1 MDTTV
6 LISGVQQS
14 DSFIYMCVCTCIYI
28 HTCVFYIIYTHVGT
42 RTCMHIY
49 TWDRRVR
56 PRLVWRNGTPLD
68 SRVVHGVTGHLSIC
82 MWNLWVFLDDAPG
95 PLAGSWRWW
104 DFEQFE
110 EGIWIFCCFLSG
122 TEA

>member
-49 TWDRRVR
+49 THTYNMCMLYVYTHAYTQIIFHC
-56 PRLVWRNGTPLD
+56 RLLQDIEYSSLFNK
-68 SRVVHGVTGHLSIC
+68 
-82 MWNLWVFLDDAPG
+82 
-95 PLAGSWRWW
+95 
-104 DFEQFE
+104 
-110 EGIWIFCCFLSG
+110 
-122 TEA
+122 